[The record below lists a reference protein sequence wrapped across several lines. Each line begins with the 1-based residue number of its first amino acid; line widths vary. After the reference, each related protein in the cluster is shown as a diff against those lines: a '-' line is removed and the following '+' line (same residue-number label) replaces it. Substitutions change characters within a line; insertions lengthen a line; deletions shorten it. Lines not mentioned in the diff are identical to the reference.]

1 MESRLIVFYAEL
13 AVDGGQYALH
23 LSHGEHASQERVAC
37 IVAALF
43 VAEHRHAMGDGRR
56 AWAAGGWSARICV
69 PALSRRHVRQGGLP
83 Q

>member
-43 VAEHRHAMGDGRR
+43 VAEHRHAMVNAHG
-56 AWAAGGWSARICV
+56 ASTC
-69 PALSRRHVRQGGLP
+69 LP
-83 Q
+83 V